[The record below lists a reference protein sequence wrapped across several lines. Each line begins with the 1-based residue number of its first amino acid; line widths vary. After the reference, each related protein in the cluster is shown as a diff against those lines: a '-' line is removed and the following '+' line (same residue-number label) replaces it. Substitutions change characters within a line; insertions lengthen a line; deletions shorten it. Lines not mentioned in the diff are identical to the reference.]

1 MTLERRIALM
11 KPLTTREI
19 DVLQNL
25 ADGLGTA
32 NKETN

>member
-1 MTLERRIALM
+1 MTFEHRIALM
-11 KPLTTREI
+11 KQLTTREI
-19 DVLQNL
+19 DVLENL